1 MYLQSMKRTKK
12 NQGVL
17 RTDELAPDGVKIVI
31 LWSAMVVNS
40 SVFVPCID
48 TELAIKDLR
57 RITEAKGWKTVTKVR
72 SESGKRG
79 VRIWR
84 TM

>member
-1 MYLQSMKRTKK
+1 MHPQNMKRMKK

-31 LWSAMVVNS
+31 LWNAMVINS

-48 TELAIKDLR
+48 TDLAVKDLK
-57 RITEAKGWKTVTKVR
+57 RITKAKGWKTVTQVR
-72 SESGKRG
+72 TESGKRG

>member
-1 MYLQSMKRTKK
+1 
-12 NQGVL
+12 
-17 RTDELAPDGVKIVI
+17 
-31 LWSAMVVNS
+31 MVVNS

-48 TELAIKDLR
+48 TDLAVKDLK

-72 SESGKRG
+72 IESGKRG

>member
-17 RTDELAPDGVKIVI
+17 RTDKLAPDGVKIVI

-72 SESGKRG
+72 IESGKRG